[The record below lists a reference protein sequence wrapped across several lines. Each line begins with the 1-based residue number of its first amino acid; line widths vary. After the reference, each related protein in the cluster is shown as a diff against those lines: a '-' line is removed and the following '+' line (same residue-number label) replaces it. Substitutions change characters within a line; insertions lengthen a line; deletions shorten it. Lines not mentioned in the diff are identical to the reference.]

1 MGVLFVATAAAV
13 VALVLALHSAWSQR
27 RGRAAA
33 ALRLQ
38 DERLLS
44 ARRRET
50 AVARRR
56 AALRTALPF
65 PFGYLNRRLKQG
77 AIAMSVQT
85 VVVLAAIGAVVCWA
99 GAAMVLGNGWISRA
113 ALLGGLWAPVI
124 WVERQAE
131 RRREAIATEMER
143 VTAALEGAV
152 SAGMNAYEALV
163 EVGVSTGGI
172 LGPELLRVVEDA
184 DRLGMS
190 EALVLLGQRLPLP
203 EVQLLVAG
211 MRLNQGA
218 GAHLSDSLAGLGR
231 TLRERRETQ
240 AAMMS
245 ATASGRWQA
254 NMLIAVPPVLLL
266 FMRWVYPAF
275 EAPLFGTASGQFLL
289 LLSSFWLLVGYFVV
303 KKMAVPKEMV

>member
-190 EALVLLGQRLPLP
+190 EALVLLGQRLPC
-203 EVQLLVAG
+203 
-211 MRLNQGA
+211 RRCN
-218 GAHLSDSLAGLGR
+218 SWSLACASTRVPGPTSPRAWRAWAARCASAGR
-231 TLRERRETQ
+231 HRR
-240 AAMMS
+240 
-245 ATASGRWQA
+245 RW
-254 NMLIAVPPVLLL
+254 PPP
-266 FMRWVYPAF
+266 RPRDGGS
-275 EAPLFGTASGQFLL
+275 PTC
-289 LLSSFWLLVGYFVV
+289 
-303 KKMAVPKEMV
+303 